1 MPALL
6 PPESAAFADWMR
18 RGTQLH
24 ADGQLEQALTA
35 FENARAIDP
44 ASTHAASATAT
55 LLSALSRPAAA
66 YKVLQGVESLLL
78 EDADGAANLAIAAET
93 CGDLDRAKKI
103 YECALALNSDHL
115 RSLNN
120 LGLLAAAQSQWSLA
134 VSYAERCVAVDPAEP
149 SYRHNLADFL
159 AGACCYAQA
168 LTVLE
173 AASQRFPEHLD
184 IMVRRIAVLAFLGEF
199 EKSHALAA
207 TLDGPASV
215 YLQSFV
221 SPMLNP
227 SDQNRLRNPA
237 PLAYDPLPLFT
248 GQVFKAMSTC
258 DWRNNG
264 KLSAILREALALAA
278 DTGQNRDFRDVL
290 FYAPTLDL
298 NKSDLAQ
305 MHQMSHAAPGSAL
318 PPRLPVFR
326 PLRKVGARI
335 ADSRIHVGLAVPS
348 LANPLQ
354 RLALQRELALHNLKR
369 FAIHVYASTHQPDL
383 AHGEA
388 LRANAAS
395 VVETAH
401 FSDEELAARIRL
413 DQLDVFVDIGFA
425 SSGFRPEVLAI
436 RIAPVQIRQL
446 SWPSPCPARLYD
458 YSVSDRFIHPDNLDL
473 SQYGPLLRFPHTC
486 WLAVNSHS
494 PGAASPLWASSL
506 PVSALVFCSFF
517 EPASLDLQSFSAW
530 MEILTALPDALFYL
544 PGCTAATAVHLAR
557 EAASAGVD
565 PARLIFSQADSSP
578 VFGCTRLPDLFLD
591 PLRISAARGLEE
603 ALRMGV
609 PALSCAGD
617 SVASRMGGSMLH
629 AASLPEC
636 VLGSQQAYIAE
647 AVRLGGDANARR
659 LLRERLLAVTPN
671 AALFNVQARVRERE
685 EAWAWMTVRAQSGLP
700 SVAMDL

>member
-1 MPALL
+1 M
-6 PPESAAFADWMR
+6 
-18 RGTQLH
+18 
-24 ADGQLEQALTA
+24 
-35 FENARAIDP
+35 
-44 ASTHAASATAT
+44 
-55 LLSALSRPAAA
+55 
-66 YKVLQGVESLLL
+66 
-78 EDADGAANLAIAAET
+78 
-93 CGDLDRAKKI
+93 
-103 YECALALNSDHL
+103 
-115 RSLNN
+115 
-120 LGLLAAAQSQWSLA
+120 LAAARSQWSVA
-134 VSYAERCVAVDPAEP
+134 VSYAERCAAVDPAEP

-184 IMVRRIAVLAFLGEF
+184 IMVRRIAVLALLGEL
-199 EKSHALAA
+199 EKSRALAS
-207 TLDGPASV
+207 TLDGPASA

-221 SPMLNP
+221 TPMLNP
-227 SDQNRLRNPA
+227 SNQNRQSSPS
-237 PLAYDPLPLFT
+237 PVVYDPLPLFT
-248 GQVFKAMSTC
+248 SQAFEAMSTC

-264 KLSAILREALALAA
+264 KLTAILRESLALAA
-278 DTGQNRDFRDVL
+278 DTGQNRDFRDAL

-298 NKSDLAQ
+298 QESELAQ
-305 MHQMSHAAPGSAL
+305 MHQMSHAAMGSAL
-318 PPRLPVFR
+318 HPCLPVFR

-354 RLALQRELALHNLKR
+354 RLALQRQLALHNHKR
-369 FAIHVYASTHQPDL
+369 FAIHVYASTQLPDL

-413 DQLDVFVDIGFA
+413 DQLDVFVDMGFA

-446 SWPSPCPARLYD
+446 CWPSLSPARLYD
-458 YSVSDRFIHPDNLDL
+458 YSMSDRFIHPNKLDL
-473 SQYGPLLRFPHTC
+473 SHYGPLLRFPHTC

-506 PVSALVFCSFF
+506 PASALVFCSFF
-517 EPASLDLQSFSAW
+517 EPASLDLQSFAAW
-530 MEILTALPDALFYL
+530 MEILTALPDALLYL
-544 PGCTAATAVHLAR
+544 PGCTAATAVHLER

-565 PARLIFSQADSSP
+565 PARLVFSQADSSP
-578 VFGCTRLPDLFLD
+578 VSGCTRLPDLFLD

-603 ALRMGV
+603 ALRIGV

-629 AASLPEC
+629 AANLPEC
-636 VLGSQQAYIAE
+636 VLGSQQAYIAD

-659 LLRERLLAVTPN
+659 QLRERLLAVTPN
-671 AALFNVQARVRERE
+671 AALFDVQARVREWE